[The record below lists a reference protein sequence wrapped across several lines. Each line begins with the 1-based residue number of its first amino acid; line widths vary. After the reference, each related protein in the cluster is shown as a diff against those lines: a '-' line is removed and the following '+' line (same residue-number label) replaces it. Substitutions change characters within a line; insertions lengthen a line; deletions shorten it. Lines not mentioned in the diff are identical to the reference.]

1 VVLVAVPDRTQAQ
14 AVDPLARVPPLA
26 LILAGIVSVQVGAA
40 LAVGLFDDVG
50 AAGAVLLRIGFG
62 ALILTLVVRPRW
74 RGRPRADLGLIATF
88 GVVLGVMN
96 LTFYEALDHIPL
108 GIAVTIEFWGPLAV
122 AVIGSR
128 RPLDLVWVVLA
139 AAGIVLL
146 AKPGGGGVDA
156 FGLACAAAAGL
167 CWALY
172 IVLAARAGPRFRGA
186 DGVAMAMVIA
196 AIIPIGPGI
205 ADGGSALLR
214 PEVLAIGVGVGVL
227 STAIPYA
234 LETEA
239 LRRIPRHVFSVLMSL
254 EPAVAAL
261 AGFVIIGQDLDTLE
275 IVAVILVV
283 IASAGASRNAEA
295 IPDT

>member
-1 VVLVAVPDRTQAQ
+1 
-14 AVDPLARVPPLA
+14 LA
-26 LILAGIVSVQVGAA
+26 LVLTGIVSVQFGAA

-50 AAGAVLLRIGFG
+50 AAGAVLLRIVFG
-62 ALILTLVVRPRW
+62 ALILGVVVRPRW
-74 RGRPRADLGLIATF
+74 RGRSRADLALIAMF

-96 LTFYEALDHIPL
+96 LSFYEALDHIPL

-128 RPLDLVWVVLA
+128 RALDLLWVVLA

-146 AKPGGGGVDA
+146 AKPGGGGIDTL
-156 FGLACAAAAGL
+156 GLVLAALAGL

-186 DGVAMAMVIA
+186 DGVAMAMVVA
-196 AIIPIGPGI
+196 SVIPIAPGV
-205 ADGGSALLR
+205 AEGGSALLR
-214 PEVLAIGVGVGVL
+214 PEILAIGAAVGLL

-254 EPAVAAL
+254 EPAVAAV
-261 AGFVIIGQDLDTLE
+261 AGFLVIGQDLHARE
-275 IVAVILVV
+275 IVAIGLVV
-283 IASAGASRNAEA
+283 IASAGASRNAQPPPLVE
-295 IPDT
+295 P